1 MKMSLTLRC
10 LLRGLAAWLS
20 LLPLLAS
27 AQGTELKDDLGRVT
41 QWSSPPQRIVSL
53 VPSLTETVCEL
64 GACAKLVGV
73 DRYSN
78 YPASVGGLPKL
89 GGMNDTNVEM
99 ITALRPD
106 VVLVAPSSRVADRL
120 QSLGLKVVVLESKSY
135 KDVERV
141 IDKLGAL
148 LGVADAQRVW
158 RHIEAG
164 VGAAA
169 QSLPASAKGRR
180 IYYEVAAGPYAAGES
195 SFMGE
200 LLSRLGE
207 RNIIPASMGP
217 FPKINP
223 EFVVRANPDVIMMGQ
238 RDADGVVDRP
248 GWQAISAVRD
258 KRICIFTPQEGDVLV
273 RPGPRLAEAAQIM
286 ARCLRDVGT
295 AGAKR

>member
-1 MKMSLTLRC
+1 MHKTFLRTLAGGLG
-10 LLRGLAAWLS
+10 LLLLAAG
-20 LLPLLAS
+20 AR
-27 AQGTELKDDLGRVT
+27 AVELKDDLGRVT
-41 QWSSPPQRIVSL
+41 PWPAPPQRIVSL

-73 DRYSN
+73 DRFSN
-78 YPASVGGLPKL
+78 YPASVDALPKL

-99 ITALRPD
+99 IAALKPD
-106 VVLVAPSSRVADRL
+106 VVLVAPSSRVAERL
-120 QSLGLKVVVLESKSY
+120 QSLGLKVVVLDSKAY
-135 KDVERV
+135 ADVERV
-141 IDKLGAL
+141 IAKLGAL
-148 LGVADAQRVW
+148 LAVPDAARVW

-169 QSLPASAKGRR
+169 QSLPPAARGQRV
-180 IYYEVAAGPYAAGES
+180 YYEVASGPYAAGES

-200 LLSRLGE
+200 LLSRLGA
-207 RNIIPASMGP
+207 RNVIPASMGP

-248 GWQAISAVRD
+248 GWQGIAAVR
-258 KRICIFTPQEGDVLV
+258 KHHVCIYTHAEDDVLV

-286 ARCLRDVGT
+286 ARCLREMGG
-295 AGAKR
+295 AGGGAARP